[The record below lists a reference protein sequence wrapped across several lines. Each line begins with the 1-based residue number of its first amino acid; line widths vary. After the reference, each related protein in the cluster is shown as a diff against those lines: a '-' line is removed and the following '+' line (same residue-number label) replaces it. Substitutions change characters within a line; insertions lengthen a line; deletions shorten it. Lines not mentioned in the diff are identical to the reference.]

1 MTVKIINS
9 SNVEPLLDWSEL
21 VTDLID
27 GHSRPKAQIRDII
40 LSRKDDTLLSRT
52 AWIGGLGQL
61 VKTATIFPK
70 NKNTSLP
77 VINGAVSLFSD
88 QTGELEAFIDFH
100 LLTKWKTAAANK
112 GGS

>member
-52 AWIGGLGQL
+52 AWIDGLGQL

-70 NKNTSLP
+70 NKNTTHNALGLP
-77 VINGAVSLFSD
+77 RAFLLVSGYFFLAAVM
-88 QTGELEAFIDFH
+88 E
-100 LLTKWKTAAANK
+100 N
-112 GGS
+112 

>member
-40 LSRKDDTLLSRT
+40 EVMLPLHFYDLEGTLRKIEWVQMKNYRAYKSHR
-52 AWIGGLGQL
+52 
-61 VKTATIFPK
+61 KKKFREIFK
-70 NKNTSLP
+70 
-77 VINGAVSLFSD
+77 
-88 QTGELEAFIDFH
+88 
-100 LLTKWKTAAANK
+100 
-112 GGS
+112 